1 VFGRKNPGRM
11 RSEEHAGKRQVV
23 IGSTVVTFLQYS
35 VPSVSLRSAFVFE
48 TAVNERVHKAG
59 YAAIVGEP
67 NVGKST
73 LLNALLDQKLS
84 IVTSKPQTT
93 RQRVLGILSTADFQI
108 VFLDTPG
115 LLRPQ
120 YLLHKKMLQSAELAL
135 QDGDVILVLTEV
147 SRGHELPAPVEQALA
162 PFVGRKKIVLV
173 INKVDTI
180 DRQQILPVIDHFAR
194 SQKFNDIVPVSAL
207 RRENLED
214 LLRTIVRDLP
224 VHPPFY
230 PPDVISAQPERFFAA
245 ELIRE
250 KIFEQFREEVP
261 YSTAIEIAEFKEREE
276 GKTYISANIIVE
288 RESQKGILIGKGGAA
303 LKKVGETARGAIE
316 QFIGRPVYLDLHVKV
331 REKWREKE
339 GWLKRLGY
347 SMEG

>member
-1 VFGRKNPGRM
+1 M
-11 RSEEHAGKRQVV
+11 RSEKLAEKCRFR
-23 IGSTVVTFLQYS
+23 IESRVVTFLQYS
-35 VPSVSLRSAFVFE
+35 VPSESPRSAFVFE
-48 TAVNERVHKAG
+48 TAMSESVYRTG
-59 YAAIVGEP
+59 YVAIVGEP

-93 RQRVLGILSTADFQI
+93 RQRILGILSTADFQI

-120 YLLHKKMLQSAELAL
+120 YLLHEKMLQSAELAL
-135 QDGDVILVLTEV
+135 QDADVILMLTEV
-147 SRGHELPAPVEQALA
+147 SRGINLPVPVEEALA
-162 PFVGRKKIVLV
+162 PFVRGKKIVLV

-180 DRQQILPVIDHFAR
+180 ERQQVLPLIDHFAR
-194 SQKFNDIVPVSAL
+194 GEKFSDIVPVSAL
-207 RRENLED
+207 RRENLEE

-224 VHPPFY
+224 IHPPFY

-261 YSTAIEIAEFKEREE
+261 YSTATEIVEFKEREE
-276 GKTYISANIIVE
+276 GKTYIRANIIVE

-303 LKKVGETARGAIE
+303 LKKVGESARGAIE
-316 QFIGRPVYLDLHVKV
+316 QFIGRSVYLDLHVKV
-331 REKWREKE
+331 RENWREKE
-339 GWLKRLGY
+339 SWLKRLGY
-347 SMEG
+347 SVEGQETNIDV